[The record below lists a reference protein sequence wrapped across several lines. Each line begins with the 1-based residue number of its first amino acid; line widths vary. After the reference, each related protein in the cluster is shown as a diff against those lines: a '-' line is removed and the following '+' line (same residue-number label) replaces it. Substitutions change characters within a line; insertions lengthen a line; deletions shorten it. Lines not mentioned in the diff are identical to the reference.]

1 MVHSRQFMQHK
12 AGCLS
17 TETPKSLKTALI
29 KWHVDFCC
37 YSCYTGVL
45 QTIEKQTS
53 DYKEQNCNIYFKKK
67 RRSKSNFRQ
76 TELSNDRFLSI
87 ENRVK
92 QLRLRHTYNIYSNKC
107 SAYLKTKH
115 FRKVQNPT
123 DITIDQ
129 FNLISQFHKL
139 KKQTL
144 HVFVFNAIQDWCALL
159 NKIKAINDNGVFNES
174 VKYQ

>member
-123 DITIDQ
+123 DITIGGEVFSIQHYGRKFVSDLRQ
-129 FNLISQFHKL
+129 IDDFLQELGSGF
-139 KKQTL
+139 L
-144 HVFVFNAIQDWCALL
+144 HQ
-159 NKIKAINDNGVFNES
+159 
-174 VKYQ
+174 